1 MQLDKNG
8 NGSLSRD
15 ELLEAYKNLR
25 GVDFDESEI
34 DELMKK
40 ADADGNGDINYSEW
54 IMTSIDRSKLLTN
67 EKLESAFKLFDK
79 DGS

>member
-1 MQLDKNG
+1 MDKNG